1 LEHDYLW
8 RHYLALPEKGSLVF
22 YRSHYENVLVTRVHP
37 EYIMYENLP
46 GIEKWKILQQNFGKM
61 DGQIRVLRNTLQN
74 GIILLKFFTYK
85 KGEQRERLLKL
96 KKAQ

>member
-1 LEHDYLW
+1 
-8 RHYLALPEKGSLVF
+8 
-22 YRSHYENVLVTRVHP
+22 
-37 EYIMYENLP
+37 MYENLP